1 MINYQHSLTVVKKL
15 YNRNLPS
22 VVYNSSFS
30 DYTEKI
36 GVKSEFKEDN
46 PKLNNVKDDKKSI
59 FDCENEKWCEP
70 KEEDNTITTY
80 KKIHFDEHSPPEYIE
95 IVIRK
100 KWTKPVT

>member
-1 MINYQHSLTVVKKL
+1 MINNKHNLMLVRKFSD
-15 YNRNLPS
+15 RNLPS
-22 VVYNSSFS
+22 VVWNGSFS
-30 DYTEKI
+30 NSTEKI

-46 PKLNNVKDDKKSI
+46 PRRNYVKDEGKSI

-70 KEEDNTITTY
+70 KKDDNTVTTY